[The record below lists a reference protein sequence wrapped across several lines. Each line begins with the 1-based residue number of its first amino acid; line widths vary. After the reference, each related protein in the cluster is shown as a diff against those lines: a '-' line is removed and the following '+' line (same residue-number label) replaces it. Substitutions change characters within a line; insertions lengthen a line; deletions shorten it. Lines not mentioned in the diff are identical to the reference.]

1 MKTTPPMMGK
11 DAIAALE
18 SYAFPG
24 NVRELENILE
34 RAITLSTGGE
44 IGAGDIQLRP
54 TPGGLTSSGAGTNPE
69 ALGDHLE
76 DIERE
81 AIVNA
86 LEQTRYNKTAAAKV
100 LGMSFRALRYRIK
113 KLGIE

>member
-1 MKTTPPMMGK
+1 MIWT
-11 DAIAALE
+11 
-18 SYAFPG
+18 
-24 NVRELENILE
+24 
-34 RAITLSTGGE
+34 
-44 IGAGDIQLRP
+44 RP
-54 TPGGLTSSGAGTNPE
+54 TTGSLASSGAGTNLDAP
-69 ALGDHLE
+69 GDRLE